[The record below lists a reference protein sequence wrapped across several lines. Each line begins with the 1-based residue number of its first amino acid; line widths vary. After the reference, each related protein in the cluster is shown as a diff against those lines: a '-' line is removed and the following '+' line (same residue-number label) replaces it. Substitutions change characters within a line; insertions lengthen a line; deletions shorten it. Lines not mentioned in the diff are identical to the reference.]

1 MSVYL
6 VDSNDMAAI
15 ANAIRQKDGTQTT
28 MTVSQMPTRISNIGG
43 EDFLAK
49 RIQGTLISYT
59 IPSTC
64 TKISQYSFAGSLLS
78 LITIPNTVTEINNR
92 AFYGC
97 SEMTSITLPSSLTT
111 IGTYAFSNTG
121 LTSVS
126 LPSSLTSLKQG
137 VFDSSD
143 LRSVTFNSQQ
153 ISFSSN
159 IFTNC
164 YSLTTLTNFS
174 GATCKYNIPDNCFF
188 NTALVGDITL
198 GDHCTVSFNGFN
210 NTNSTGTL
218 YIHLTQ
224 TDASA
229 LASSYSFS
237 SIDAFNTTHC
247 RLVVPVGMLS
257 DYQSAFPNYSSI
269 MMEETS

>member
-15 ANAIRQKDGTQTT
+15 ADAIRQKDGTQTT

-43 EDFLAK
+43 EDFMAK

-59 IPSTC
+59 VPSTC
-64 TKISQYSFAGSLLS
+64 TRIFQYSFAGSLLS
-78 LITIPNTVTEINNR
+78 SITIPNTVTEIQHR

-97 SEMTSITLPSSLTT
+97 SNLTNITLPSNLTT
-111 IGTYAFSNTG
+111 IGSYAFSNTG
-121 LTSVS
+121 LTSIS
-126 LPSSLTSLKQG
+126 LPSSLTGLREG

-153 ISFSSN
+153 ISFSPN
-159 IFTNC
+159 IFGGC
-164 YSLTTLTNFS
+164 HSLTTLINFS
-174 GATCKYNIPDNCFF
+174 GATCKYNIPVSCFSE
-188 NTALVGDITL
+188 TALVGDINL
-198 GDHCTVSFNGFN
+198 GDSATVGNYGFDNTWSNGM
-210 NTNSTGTL
+210 L
-218 YIHLTQ
+218 YVHLTQ

-229 LASSYSFS
+229 LASSYNFS
-237 SIDAFNTTHC
+237 NIGFNTTHC

-257 DYQSAFPNYSSI
+257 DYQSAFPNHSSI